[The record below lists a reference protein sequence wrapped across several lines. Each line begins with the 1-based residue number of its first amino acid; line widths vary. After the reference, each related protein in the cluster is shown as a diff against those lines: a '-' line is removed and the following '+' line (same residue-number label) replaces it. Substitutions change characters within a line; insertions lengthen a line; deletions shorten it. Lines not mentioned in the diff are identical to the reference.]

1 VAQLIDSTILIALE
15 RQGRSLNVLIE
26 AMSGEQIALASITAS
41 ELLHGMWRA
50 DSAERR
56 ARREALVEAILAT
69 IPIVPFD
76 LPVART
82 HAELWAQLTM
92 TGRMIGAHDLIIA
105 ATAITHGYD
114 ILSENIREFGRV
126 PGLVV
131 RQLSW

>member
-1 VAQLIDSTILIALE
+1 MNA
-15 RQGRSLNVLIE
+15 LIE
-26 AMSGEQIALASITAS
+26 SMAGEQIALASITAS

-56 ARREALVEAILAT
+56 ARREALIEAILAT

-76 LPVART
+76 LPVARI

-105 ATAITHGYD
+105 ATALTHGYD

-126 PGLVV
+126 PGL
-131 RQLSW
+131 